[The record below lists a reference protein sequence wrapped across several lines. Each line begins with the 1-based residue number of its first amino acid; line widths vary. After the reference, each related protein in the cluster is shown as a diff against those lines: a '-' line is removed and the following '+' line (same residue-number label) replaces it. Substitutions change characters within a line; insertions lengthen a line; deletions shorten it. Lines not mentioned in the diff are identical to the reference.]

1 MSPHTT
7 LKSGKTH
14 LSRSVH
20 GHIVASSELYMGFL
34 GRSLPQFIPLFLRRR
49 LQPYLFSEL
58 TESAEKK
65 EEKEEE
71 RKLS

>member
-7 LKSGKTH
+7 LKSSKTH

-20 GHIVASSELYMGFL
+20 GHIVASRELYMGFL
-34 GRSLPQFIPLFLRRR
+34 GISLPQFIPLFLRRR

-71 RKLS
+71 HKLS